1 MKRRDSNL
9 ELLRIISMSGIV
21 AMHYL
26 GMGGA
31 IQNQVFPGFSW
42 VFSNIIYA
50 LCVPLVNCFVL
61 ITGYF
66 MVRKTVFSLRKPV
79 ELLVITAFYGG
90 LSWVIAAVCGAADL
104 SAAGIAQAV
113 FPFIRGSRWF
123 VETYIILILFAPFLN
138 LLLLR
143 LKREH
148 YRLLLAIQL
157 GLFCVWYSV
166 GLSAPVLDDGY
177 GILNFIT
184 LYLLGGYIRLHGTDF
199 CRICGRFCAI
209 VYALCAL
216 ATFALSCFINPFG
229 YSFVTNIVG
238 STALFLCFLK
248 WDLGVRPKVNRI
260 SAAAFDVYFV
270 HSDFNT
276 SYLLF
281 SGLLGAR
288 FVADT
293 PWVIVHLLLVIPV
306 VWLLGYG
313 TCMLRTRM
321 FSRTVDR
328 LLDRCA
334 LLNQKIDIDVV
345 TESR

>member
-1 MKRRDSNL
+1 MKQRRSNL
-9 ELLRIISMSGIV
+9 ELLRIVSMSGIV
-21 AMHYL
+21 VMHYF

-31 IQNQVFPGFSW
+31 VQQGSFPHFSW
-42 VFSNIIYA
+42 FLTHFLNSFA
-50 LCVPLVNCFVL
+50 VPMVNCFVL

-66 MVRKTVFSLRKPV
+66 MVRKTVLSLRKPV
-79 ELLVITAFYGG
+79 ELLILTAFYGG
-90 LSWVIAAVCGAADL
+90 VSWVIAAACGTQVL
-104 SAAGIAQAV
+104 SVAGIAEAL

-138 LLLLR
+138 VVLLQ

-157 GLFCVWYSV
+157 GLFCLWYSV

-184 LYLLGGYIRLHGTDF
+184 LYLLGGYIRLHGADF
-199 CRICGRFCAI
+199 DRISGRFCAI
-209 VYALCAL
+209 VYGLCAL
-216 ATFALSCFINPFG
+216 ATFVLSYFVNSFG
-229 YSFVTNIVG
+229 YSFITNILG
-238 STALFLCFLK
+238 SAALFLCFLK
-248 WDLGVRPKVNRI
+248 WELGVRPAINRI
-260 SAAAFDVYFV
+260 SAAAFDIYFV

-281 SGLLGAR
+281 SCLLGAR

-293 PWVIVHLLLVIPV
+293 LWMIPHLLLVIPA
-306 VWLLGYG
+306 VWVLGYG
-313 TCMLRTRM
+313 AWRLRRAL

-328 LLDRCA
+328 LLDRFA
-334 LLNQKIDIDVV
+334 LLNRNIDIA

>member
-1 MKRRDSNL
+1 MKQRRSNL
-9 ELLRIISMSGIV
+9 ELLRIISMCGIV
-21 AMHYL
+21 MLHYL

-31 IQNQVFPGFSW
+31 LQNIAFPNFSW
-42 VFSNIIYA
+42 FINGLVGGF
-50 LCVPLVNCFVL
+50 CVPLVNCFVL

-79 ELLVITAFYGG
+79 ELLIITAFYGG
-90 LSWVIAAVCGAADL
+90 LSWLIAAVCGAEVL
-104 SAAGIAQAV
+104 SAAGIAEAL

-138 LLLLR
+138 VVLLR

-148 YRLLLAIQL
+148 YRLLLAIQV
-157 GLFCVWYSV
+157 GLFCIWYSV
-166 GLSAPVLDDGY
+166 GLSAPVHDDGY
-177 GILNFIT
+177 GIGKFIT
-184 LYLLGGYIRLHGTDF
+184 LYLLGGYIRLHGADAD
-199 CRICGRFCAI
+199 RFSRRLCII
-209 VYALCAL
+209 VYVGCAL
-216 ATFALSCFINPFG
+216 ATFALSYFINPFG
-229 YSFVTNIVG
+229 YSFVTNVVG
-238 STALFLCFLK
+238 STALFLGFLK
-248 WDLGVRPKVNRI
+248 WELGVRPAVNRI
-260 SAAAFDVYFV
+260 SAAAFDIYFV

-293 PWVIVHLLLVIPV
+293 PWMLLHLVLVIPAV
-306 VWLLGYG
+306 WVLGYVAWLLRRA
-313 TCMLRTRM
+313 L

-328 LLDRCA
+328 LLDRFV
-334 LLNQKIDIDVV
+334 LLNQNTDIT

>member
-1 MKRRDSNL
+1 MKQRRSNL
-9 ELLRIISMSGIV
+9 ELLRIVSMSGIV
-21 AMHYL
+21 VMHYF

-31 IQNQVFPGFSW
+31 VQQGSFPHFSW
-42 VFSNIIYA
+42 FLTHFLNSFAI
-50 LCVPLVNCFVL
+50 PMVNCFVL

-66 MVRKTVFSLRKPV
+66 LVRKTVFSLRKPV
-79 ELLVITAFYGG
+79 ELLILTAFYGG
-90 LSWVIAAVCGAADL
+90 ISWLIAAVCGAEIL
-104 SAAGIAQAV
+104 SAAGIAEAL

-123 VETYIILILFAPFLN
+123 VETYIILILVAPFLN
-138 LLLLR
+138 VVLLQ

-148 YRLLLAIQL
+148 YRLLLAIWL
-157 GLFCVWYSV
+157 GLFCIWYSV

-177 GILNFIT
+177 GILNFLT
-184 LYLLGGYIRLHGTDF
+184 LYLLGGYIRLHGADF
-199 CRICGRFCAI
+199 DRFSGRFCAI

-216 ATFALSCFINPFG
+216 ATFALSYFINPFG
-229 YSFVTNIVG
+229 YSFVTNVVG
-238 STALFLCFLK
+238 STALFLGFLK
-248 WDLGVRPKVNRI
+248 WDLGVRPAVNRI

-293 PWVIVHLLLVIPV
+293 VWMIPHLLVVIPV
-306 VWLLGYG
+306 VWGLGYG
-313 TCMLRTRM
+313 AWLLRRAL
-321 FSRTVDR
+321 FARTIDR
-328 LLDRCA
+328 LLDRFA
-334 LLNQKIDIDVV
+334 LLNRNIDIT